1 VTVLTNLPIKTNVV
15 IAFSIVLL
23 LAAGQGGLAIDRVLL
38 LKRYNVGL
46 VAHLQALEP
55 LGVIDRDAESLLA
68 LASRGEF
75 VSDAQLEQVFGEE
88 DAISRE
94 YQHNWA
100 LYRPTMQPGAETRFG
115 TALNASFQQILGL
128 VNQITTD
135 QEAGMTDPAQGII
148 TGDLDTEASRFTAD
162 MNEDLAYQHSQATRL
177 AQQSGAASHSS
188 VLWIGATLALM
199 LAGTL
204 LVGWFIVTA
213 ISGPIAA
220 MTAVMRRLAAQDF
233 GARIPGTGRRDEI
246 GAMAAAVQVFKE
258 NAQERLK
265 LEAQAAAF
273 QTDLDR
279 KLKQT
284 EAAFEAAGREQKI
297 VVESM
302 ARALSAL
309 ARGDLTV
316 RLRADVAAAYAALKA
331 DFNAAMDNLQAT
343 MAELAATMQGVQ
355 SGANEITRASD
366 DLSRRTEQQAATLQ
380 QTAATLDQITATVKE
395 TAEGAQAA
403 REIVA
408 GARANAERSG
418 AVVSETVAAMGSIEA
433 SSRQIANIIG
443 VIDEIAFQTNL
454 LALNA
459 GVEAARA
466 GDAGRGF
473 AVVATEVRSLA
484 QRSADAAKEIK
495 ALISTSGLQVEGG
508 VKLVA
513 ETGRSLA
520 QIGAEVTK
528 MSDLVAGIAAS
539 AREQA
544 VGLEQV
550 NTAVNQMDQVTQQN
564 AAMVEES
571 TAACYSLA
579 GEAEAMAR
587 LVARFRLQARD
598 AAASAP
604 PPRRAARADERTAA
618 D

>member
-1 VTVLTNLPIKTNVV
+1 MTVLTNLSIKTNVV

-23 LAAGQGGLAIDRVLL
+23 LAAAQGGLAVDRLLL

-75 VSDAQLEQVFGEE
+75 VSDTQLQQVFDEE
-88 DAISRE
+88 EAISRE
-94 YQHNWA
+94 YQRNWR
-100 LYRPTMQPGAETRFG
+100 LYRPTMQPGEETRIG
-115 TALNASFQQILGL
+115 TALNASFQQIEAL
-128 VNQITTD
+128 VNLITTD

-148 TGDLDTEASRFTAD
+148 TGDLDTEASRFTAE
-162 MNEDLAYQHSQATRL
+162 MNKDLAYQHRQATRL
-177 AQQSGAASHSS
+177 AQQSAAASHASI
-188 VLWIGATLALM
+188 LWIAATLALM

-204 LVGWFIVTA
+204 LVGWFIVTGV
-213 ISGPIAA
+213 SGPIVAMAA
-220 MTAVMRRLAAQDF
+220 AMRRLAAQDF
-233 GARIPGTGRRDEI
+233 GVHIPGTGRRDEI
-246 GAMAAAVQVFKE
+246 GAMADAVQVFKE
-258 NAQERLK
+258 NAQDRLK
-265 LEAQAAAF
+265 LAAQAAAF

-284 EAAFEAAGREQKI
+284 EAAFEAAGREQKV

-316 RLRADVAAAYAALKA
+316 RMRADVAAAYAALKA
-331 DFNAAMDNLQAT
+331 DFNAAMDNLQST
-343 MAELAATMQGVQ
+343 MADLAATMQGVR
-355 SGANEITRASD
+355 SGANEITHASD

-395 TAEGAQAA
+395 TAAGAQAA
-403 REIVA
+403 RDLIA
-408 GARANAERSG
+408 AAKANAERSG
-418 AVVSETVAAMGSIEA
+418 AVVRDTVAAMGSIET
-433 SSRQIANIIG
+433 SSRQIATIIG

-473 AVVATEVRSLA
+473 AVVATEVRALA

-495 ALISTSGLQVEGG
+495 ALISASGLQVEGG

-513 ETGRSLA
+513 ETGRSLV
-520 QIGAEVTK
+520 QIGQDVTK

-571 TAACYSLA
+571 TAACHSLA
-579 GEAEAMAR
+579 AEAEAMAG
-587 LVARFRLQARD
+587 LVDRFRLDAPE
-598 AAASAP
+598 AAAAQP
-604 PPRRAARADERTAA
+604 LRRAMRTGEKIAA